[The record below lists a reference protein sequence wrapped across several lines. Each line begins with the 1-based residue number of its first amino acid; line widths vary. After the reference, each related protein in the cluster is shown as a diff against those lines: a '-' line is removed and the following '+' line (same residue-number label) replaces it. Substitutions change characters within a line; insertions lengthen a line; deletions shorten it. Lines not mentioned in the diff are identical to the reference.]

1 MTMVMVMMLIFLFT
15 GARVERIDR
24 SVITGLVAAITLVIL
39 VTYLR
44 F

>member
-15 GARVERIDR
+15 GARVQRIDR
-24 SVITGLVAAITLVIL
+24 WVIAGMVAAITVVIL
-39 VTYLR
+39 VTYVR

>member
-1 MTMVMVMMLIFLFT
+1 MVMVMILIFLIT
-15 GARVERIDR
+15 GSHVERVDR
-24 SVITGLVAAITLVIL
+24 WVITGLTAATVLVLI